1 MDENIAKNPTNIQV
15 FKNGLILGNLCLTK
29 MNCKIDIPLK
39 RIVLK
44 MKYNYK
50 DDNSKWTETF
60 HILKDEDE
68 DTFEII
74 LAIFE
79 NTVKEAEG
87 LMIIKSISLKGVD
100 MDVDIA
106 LCTIKETF
114 EQCFYKTIAH
124 IQKENV
130 TENID
135 EDSIVL
141 DVINEDNKVD
151 FEKISIIH
159 LSCFFD
165 ALSNTLL
172 VKYRYKYT
180 GEYSTDFIYSTTL
193 RVLKDNNVGD
203 IIDYYPI
210 FKLAV
215 FAGLNNAKH
224 EWNYVRQYCSEEDAI
239 KEELNKSFLVTYA
252 HIQVFKELSK

>member
-1 MDENIAKNPTNIQV
+1 MKEKEINYPTNIQV
-15 FKNGLILGNLCLTK
+15 FKDGLNLGDLCLTK

-79 NTVKEAEG
+79 NAVKEAEG
-87 LMIIKSISLKGVD
+87 LMIMKSISLKGVD

-159 LSCFFD
+159 LSCFF
-165 ALSNTLL
+165 
-172 VKYRYKYT
+172 
-180 GEYSTDFIYSTTL
+180 
-193 RVLKDNNVGD
+193 
-203 IIDYYPI
+203 
-210 FKLAV
+210 
-215 FAGLNNAKH
+215 
-224 EWNYVRQYCSEEDAI
+224 
-239 KEELNKSFLVTYA
+239 
-252 HIQVFKELSK
+252 